1 MLPPF
6 SLYTDLLNF
15 KQYIKCH
22 SFSHRKE
29 LNGKVQSQGLDL
41 PSPPPL
47 LLT

>member
-29 LNGKVQSQGLDL
+29 LNGKVFSHKDWI
-41 PSPPPL
+41 SHRHPL
-47 LLT
+47 YF